1 MSQQGGSSKC
11 FGFVNRYDTKPK
23 RRLFEMLKS
32 QGMQMN
38 QAVTFLSDGGDTVR
52 DLQMY
57 LNPQAEHLLD
67 WFHITMRLTVMGQ
80 MAKSINT
87 NDQPNLSA
95 EVEKELERLKW
106 NLWHG
111 NVHKALQIVDDL
123 EFALDIEDHGQEQR
137 KLLKVVREFGTYI
150 SANRTFIPNY
160 GDRYRHGETISTA
173 FVESAI
179 NQVLSKRFV
188 KRQQMRWTERGAH
201 LLLQVRTKV
210 LNENW
215 RSTLSR
221 WYPGMEETCEAKAV

>member
-1 MSQQGGSSKC
+1 
-11 FGFVNRYDTKPK
+11 
-23 RRLFEMLKS
+23 
-32 QGMQMN
+32 
-38 QAVTFLSDGGDTVR
+38 
-52 DLQMY
+52 
-57 LNPQAEHLLD
+57 
-67 WFHITMRLTVMGQ
+67 MRLTVMRP

-87 NDQPNLSA
+87 NDRANLNA

-123 EFALDIEDHGQEQR
+123 EFALDIEDHGQEKR
-137 KLLKVVREFGTYI
+137 KLLKAVGEFGTYI

-179 NQVLSKRFV
+179 NQVLSKRF

-201 LLLQVRTKV
+201 LLVVDPSFEWSEARSHKRIPWDDTIIYEMHVRGFTKQFPKMKEQLQATFAGLGQKEVV
-210 LNENW
+210 DYI
-215 RSTLSR
+215 RSLGVTSVELLPIHAFVNDSHLLEKGVTNY
-221 WYPGMEETCEAKAV
+221 W

>member
-1 MSQQGGSSKC
+1 MVQLNASAEIYQLHILLLQINPPIWRRLHVPSDSSIAMLHDLLQIAFDWSDFHLHRFVIRGKEYGVSRMGCTTFTTDARKGLLSQ
-11 FGFVNRYDTKPK
+11 FGFRINERFLYEYD
-23 RRLFEMLKS
+23 F
-32 QGMQMN
+32 
-38 QAVTFLSDGGDTVR
+38 
-52 DLQMY
+52 
-57 LNPQAEHLLD
+57 
-67 WFHITMRLTVMGQ
+67 
-80 MAKSINT
+80 
-87 NDQPNLSA
+87 
-95 EVEKELERLKW
+95 
-106 NLWHG
+106 G

-123 EFALDIEDHGQEQR
+123 EFALDIEDHSQEQR

-221 WYPGMEETCEAKAV
+221 WYPGMEETCDAKAV